1 MKAFKEVSY
10 TEFNPSLLGKVI
22 KFNENNWTGT
32 YIGIVKVIERG
43 FMTVVGDFGDKS
55 LYASKMVSGGGFIKV
70 LEMREED
77 DDATN

>member
-22 KFNENNWTGT
+22 KFRENHWTGT
-32 YIGIVKVIERG
+32 YIGIVKVIEHG
-43 FMTVVGDFGDKS
+43 LMTVVGDFGDQY
-55 LYASKMVSGGGFIKV
+55 LRASKMVSEGGFIKV
-70 LEMREED
+70 LETREED